1 MKIFFYSKIND
12 RLWGGGNQFLKMLKN
27 QFVHHG
33 YYENNPEKADVL
45 LFNSYQD
52 SLALIKSFFIYRRKK
67 IIYRLG
73 PILSLHRRGFKW
85 KFVDFFVVQVAN
97 IFADLV
103 IFQSDWSYR
112 KSLKFG
118 FHNKNFVVITNTV
131 DTSIFYKK
139 QFINKE
145 NNDPI
150 NLIYTSWSSNENKGF
165 KYLDFLDKNLD
176 FNKFKMVFIGNSP
189 LAFENIKIIQ
199 PLSSKELS
207 EKLRMSDIYISPTKY
222 DACSNAL
229 LEGLSSGL
237 PAVAL
242 RSGGNQEIVK
252 NGGELFENEHELIS
266 QINKVSNNLVS
277 YYENIYI
284 KSPEEVYQEYMDA
297 ILKIK

>member
-1 MKIFFYSKIND
+1 MKIYFYSKIND
-12 RLWGGGNQFLKMLKN
+12 RSWGGGNQFLKMLKN
-27 QFVHHG
+27 QFIHHG

-52 SLALIKSFFIYRRKK
+52 SLALIKIFFIYRRKK

-73 PILSLHRRGFKW
+73 PILSLHRRGLKW
-85 KFVDFFVVQVAN
+85 KCVDFFVICIAN

-103 IFQSDWSYR
+103 IFQSEWSYH

-131 DTSIFYKK
+131 DNSIFYKK
-139 QFINKE
+139 QYVPKE
-145 NNDPI
+145 DNEHI

-176 FNKFKMVFIGNSP
+176 FKKFKMVFIGNSP
-189 LAFENIKIIQ
+189 FAFNNIKIIK

-207 EKLRMSDIYISPTKY
+207 EELRMSDIYISPTKD

-229 LEGLSSGL
+229 LEGLASGL

-242 RSGGNQEIVK
+242 LSGGNQEIVK
-252 NGGELFENEHELIS
+252 NGGELFKNEQELIS
-266 QINKVSNNLVS
+266 QIDKVSNNLFS
-277 YYENIYI
+277 YYENIYV
-284 KSPEEVYQEYMDA
+284 KKPEDVYQEYMDA